1 MAAQVGQELTRDEA
15 AARSQLVTVRSQA
28 VTLDLTTGPQT
39 FTTTSHIEFSAADG
53 ASTFVDFLGDRVLS
67 IDLNGAA
74 LDPAEHFDGS
84 RVQLPNL
91 AADNTASIEAVGR
104 YMNTG
109 EGVHRFVDPAD
120 GETYL
125 YTQFEVADSRRAF
138 PVFEQPDLKTSFQ
151 FTITAPAQWQ
161 VVSNEPT
168 PEPSVHDDDPACATW
183 TFAPTATISSYLAA
197 FAAGPYEVVR
207 DEVSTRA
214 GVIPLAVL
222 CRRSLGE
229 HLDADDIFDLTKR
242 GFAFFEDMFD
252 AQFPFTKYDQLFAPE
267 YNMGAMENVG
277 LVTIAEI
284 YVFRSAVPQSLVE
297 RRALTVLHELAHM
310 WFGDLVTMQ
319 WWDDLWLNESFAE
332 WASTTAQAEATRW
345 STAWTT
351 FSLAEKTSAYIA
363 DQLSSTHPVAS
374 DARNWSDVENNFD
387 HITYAKGAS
396 VLKQLVAY
404 VGREPFVAGLRA
416 YFARYAWGNTTLTD
430 LLHELEATSGR
441 DLTRWSQVWLQ
452 TAGVGA
458 MRLELETNDAIISS
472 ATINQ
477 TAPAEHPTLRPHR
490 MGIGCYDLRDGV
502 LGRTSYIELDVDGAT
517 TVVAELN
524 GINRPDLILINDDDL
539 AYTKIRLDEVSLQ
552 TVLANPAA
560 LQDSLPRA
568 LVTALLWDMTRDGEL
583 SAADFI
589 DFMLAVSAIEH
600 DSTAIKVAL
609 EQIGVG
615 LGMYLAPE
623 RRDAVQS
630 RVADGFGALMRRAD
644 PGSDAQLQYT
654 RAFAKVAT
662 EPGDVARISAL
673 LDGSDPLEGLAID
686 TDMRWVLL
694 TALSSCGA
702 VDAQRIEQELRRD
715 ATATGAERAA
725 GALAARP
732 TPAAKQQAWAT
743 AFESDTLANQTLVA
757 VASGFTQVHDRK
769 LLIPFID
776 RFHDGVL
783 AMWQTRT
790 FAVASGLAT
799 RMYPLGIADR
809 PLLDATTT
817 WLRTNTDAPHGLRRI
832 MNEHRDKVDRALRA
846 QDRKTTT
853 PSASCGMPL
862 L

>member
-1 MAAQVGQELTRDEA
+1 MAAQIVQELTRDEA
-15 AARSQLVTVRSQA
+15 VIRSELVAVRNHA
-28 VTLDLTTGPQT
+28 VTLDLTTGPHT
-39 FTTTSHIEFSAADG
+39 FATTSRIEFSAAEG
-53 ASTFVDFLGDRVLS
+53 ASTFVDFLGEAVLS
-67 IDLNGAA
+67 IDLNGVA
-74 LDPAEHFDGS
+74 LDPADHFDGS
-84 RVQLPNL
+84 RVSLPDL
-91 AADNTASIEAVGR
+91 AVNNVVLIAAVGR

-138 PVFEQPDLKTSFQ
+138 PVFEQPDLKAAFE

-161 VVSNEPT
+161 VLSNEPT
-168 PEPSVHDDDPACATW
+168 PEPSVHDADTGSATW
-183 TFAPTATISSYLAA
+183 TFSPTPPISSYLAA
-197 FAAGPYEVVR
+197 FAAAPYEVVR

-222 CRRSLGE
+222 CRRSLRE
-229 HLDADDIFDLTKR
+229 HLDADNIFDITKR
-242 GFAFFEDMFD
+242 GFAFLEDMFD
-252 AQFPFTKYDQLFAPE
+252 REFPFTKYDQLFAPE

-277 LVTIAEI
+277 LVTIAEM

-310 WFGDLVTMQ
+310 WFGDLVTMR

-345 STAWTT
+345 DTAWTT

-363 DQLSSTHPVAS
+363 DQLSSTHPIAS

-416 YFARYAWGNTTLTD
+416 YFARHAWGNTTLAD
-430 LLHELEATSGR
+430 LLRELETTSGR
-441 DLTRWSQVWLQ
+441 DLSVWSQLWLQ
-452 TAGVGA
+452 TAGVGT
-458 MRLELETNDAIISS
+458 MRPTLDIQDGVITS
-472 ATINQ
+472 ATIRQ
-477 TAPAEHPTLRPHR
+477 SAPADHPTLRPHR
-490 MGIGCYDLRDGV
+490 MGVGCYELREGV
-502 LGRTSYIELDVDGAT
+502 LRRTSYVELDVDGPT
-517 TVVAELN
+517 TAVAELV
-524 GINRPDLILINDDDL
+524 GVARPDLVLLNDDDL
-539 AYTKIRLDEVSLQ
+539 AYTKIRLDDVSLA
-552 TVLANPAA
+552 TVLTRPVA
-560 LQDSLPRA
+560 LQESLPRA
-568 LVTALLWDMTRDGEL
+568 LVTAALWDMTRDAEM

-589 DFMLAVSAIEH
+589 DFMLTVLTIEV

-615 LGMYLAPE
+615 LTMYLAPE
-623 RRDAVQS
+623 RRDAVQA
-630 RVADGFGALMRRAD
+630 RVADGFRDLMGRAA

-654 RAFAKVAT
+654 RAFAKVAV
-662 EPGDVARISAL
+662 EPADVARISAL

-694 TALSSCGA
+694 TALSSNGE
-702 VDAQRIEQELRRD
+702 VDAQRIEQEVRRD

-732 TPAAKQQAWAT
+732 TPQAKLEAWAS
-743 AFESDTLANQTLVA
+743 AFDGDTLANQTLVA
-757 VASGFTQVHDRK
+757 VATGFTQVHDRE
-769 LLIPFID
+769 LLAPFVE

-783 AMWQTRT
+783 AMWQSRT

-799 RMYPLGIADR
+799 RMYPLALADR
-809 PLLDATTT
+809 ELSDATTI
-817 WLRTNTDAPHGLRRI
+817 WLRDNTDAPDGLRRI
-832 MNEHRDKVDRALRA
+832 MAGHRDKVDRALRA
-846 QDRKTTT
+846 QGNDSGRQ
-853 PSASCGMPL
+853 
-862 L
+862 